1 MDSLP
6 FGNQW
11 VGRMKT
17 QNDDQRRIH
26 GCKKMRREIF
36 PFSRIIV
43 FVTRNYII
51 SNFREREVLSFL
63 YLEMGGAEYAEMSV
77 YEDGCR

>member
-1 MDSLP
+1 
-6 FGNQW
+6 
-11 VGRMKT
+11 
-17 QNDDQRRIH
+17 
-26 GCKKMRREIF
+26 MRREIF